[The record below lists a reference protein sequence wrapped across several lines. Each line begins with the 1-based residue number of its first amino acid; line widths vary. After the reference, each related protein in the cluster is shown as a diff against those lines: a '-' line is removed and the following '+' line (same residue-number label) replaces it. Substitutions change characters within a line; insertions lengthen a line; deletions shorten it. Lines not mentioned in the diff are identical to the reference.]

1 MTTESRAHHRLT
13 VLTGAGVPGQRAARA
28 HRQVARTVADL
39 DATAHQIRG
48 LGYARQIL
56 VDAHGVPEGMRTQAL
71 TAVDVALGLGEG
83 ETTAHPVPLDR
94 DGWCAAQDEPS
105 PAEGGDEELPPP
117 PSTLCLT
124 PVECAGKRSCPRR
137 YACTE

>member
-39 DATAHQIRG
+39 DATADHIRG

-94 DGWCAAQDEPS
+94 DGWCAAQDEPD
-105 PAEGGDEELPPP
+105 PETALA

-124 PVECAGKRSCPRR
+124 PVECAGLRDCPRR
-137 YACTE
+137 HPCTD